1 MTVQNINK
9 WFRGW
14 VLLGLMV
21 AASGCSG
28 IGLGPHPTATPEVET
43 NDTVA
48 PVVSATGLVK
58 PVRWATLSAAAAGE
72 IEAILVSEGQ
82 LVQEGEVLVR
92 LAGSDKLQAAITA
105 AEAEEIAALQELKA
119 LRDNADQA
127 RAQAQLRLTT
137 AEKALDEA
145 AKRRTWKEYRN
156 GSQNAI
162 DQAQADFILAKDA
175 LEKAEDTYS
184 YVAGSA
190 EDDVNRA
197 AGLSAL
203 SAARKAYDRA
213 LANLNY
219 LLAMPKAVDVNQ
231 AEAELQAAQ
240 AEVENAQ
247 LALEKL
253 KDGPD
258 PDAVALTEAR
268 IKTAQAQL
276 ETGRLAL
283 ADLEIKA
290 PFSGTVT
297 SVLART
303 GEWASPGQQML
314 LLADLTTFRIE
325 TTDLS
330 EIDVARVK
338 NGDTASVTFDALPD
352 VTARGRVTAV
362 AYKASEGSGVNYPV
376 TLELEVIPEGLRWGM
391 TAFVDIR
398 VGD

>member
-1 MTVQNINK
+1 MKIQKLSK
-9 WFRGW
+9 WILGW
-14 VLLGLMV
+14 VILGLMFT
-21 AASGCSG
+21 AGCSG
-28 IGLGPHPTATPEVET
+28 MGLGPRPTATPEVEA
-43 NDTVA
+43 NDAVA
-48 PVVSATGLVK
+48 PVVSATGMVK

-72 IEAILVSEGQ
+72 IETILVSEGQ
-82 LVQEGEVLVR
+82 PVQEGDVLVR
-92 LAGSDKLQAAITA
+92 LAGSDKLQTAITA
-105 AEAEEIAALQELKA
+105 AEAEEIAARQELKT
-119 LRDNADQA
+119 LQNNAAQA
-127 RAQAQLRLTT
+127 RAQAQLRLST

-145 AKRRTWKEYRN
+145 SKRRSWKEYRN
-156 GSQNAI
+156 GSQTAI

-175 LEKAEDTYS
+175 LEKAEDIYS
-184 YVAGSA
+184 YVADNS
-190 EDDVNRA
+190 EEDVNRA

-247 LALEKL
+247 QALEKL

-258 PDAVALTEAR
+258 PDAVALAEAR
-268 IKTAQAQL
+268 IKNAEAQL
-276 ETGRLAL
+276 ESGRLAL

-297 SVLART
+297 DVLARA

-314 LLADLTTFRIE
+314 LLADLTTLRIE

-338 NGDTASVTFDALPD
+338 TGDTADVTFDALPD
-352 VTARGRVTAV
+352 VTAHARVTAV
-362 AYKASEGSGVNYPV
+362 AEKASEGSGVNYPV
-376 TLELEVIPEGLRWGM
+376 TLELETLPDGLRWGM